1 MKIVVTGGSGK
12 VGRYV
17 VDGVSREH
25 QVTVFDQVAPEAKV
39 QFVQGD
45 ITDPEACRTAIRG
58 ADAVLHLA
66 AIPNPL
72 VEAPSRIMQV
82 NVVGTYCVLDACAEM
97 GVRRLVITSTDST
110 YGFFYQR
117 DYTGAWA
124 AGTAFVAGPTKP
136 ERLPVDE
143 KHPTRAH
150 DPYGL
155 SKILCERMGESYSR
169 AKGLNVVCIRL
180 VSVWTPDIYPYA
192 RLCLE
197 NTDLGALN
205 LFGYVDYRDIA
216 QAFRLA
222 AESERVEPF
231 DVMLVAAADA
241 GTPLD
246 IRELVAKYYPN
257 AQVAPSIG
265 RDTSLYDCS
274 RAAQV
279 LGYSPKYSWRDLPE
293 LADLA
298 R

>member
-1 MKIVVTGGSGK
+1 MKMVVTGGSGK

-17 VDGVSREH
+17 VDEVSREH

-45 ITDPEACRTAIRG
+45 ITDPEACRSAFRG

-66 AIPNPL
+66 AIPHPL
-72 VEAPSRIMQV
+72 TESPSRIMQV

-97 GVRRLVITSTDST
+97 GVRRLVMASTDSV

-117 DYTGAWA
+117 DFTGSAPSGTAWA
-124 AGTAFVAGPTKP
+124 SGPVMP
-136 ERLPVDE
+136 ERLPIDE
-143 KHPTRAH
+143 KHPARAH

-155 SKILCERMGESYSR
+155 SKVLCERMGESYSR
-169 AKGLNVVCIRL
+169 SMRLNVVCLRIMG
-180 VSVWTPDIYPYA
+180 VWTPDFYPVA
-192 RLCLE
+192 RAI
-197 NTDLGALN
+197 LGNAELGG
-205 LFGYVDYRDIA
+205 LSLWTYTEPRDIA

-222 AESERVEPF
+222 AGSERVEPF

-241 GTPLD
+241 ATPLD
-246 IRELVAKYYPN
+246 VRELVAKYYPN
-257 AQVAPSIG
+257 VEVTAPLS
-265 RDTSLYDCS
+265 RDSSLYNCS
-274 RAAQV
+274 RAAKV
-279 LGYSPKYSWRDLPE
+279 LGYSAKYSWRDLPE